1 MSRTRSIRCTGNTNV
16 IKILNKFDDANR
28 GAHNNPCTFKGVII
42 NTLNPG
48 SNGQGGFSIYDNNI
62 GSGFTVPAAVAL
74 AATANTITLS
84 SGTWSDKGLFIG
96 QKIATSGAD
105 ESANDIASMT
115 ITNLTSTVITVDE
128 DLTTDSSDA
137 GLVID
142 SAGGDTDDLIAK
154 ITMNFAADGSGNS
167 ACVVH
172 ELDGIMCRNGI
183 RIESS
188 SWTNLE
194 VFVLVGWFSFG

>member
-1 MSRTRSIRCTGNTNV
+1 MARTRSIRCTGNTNV
-16 IKILNKFDDANR
+16 VKILNKFNDTNR
-28 GAHNNPCTFKGVII
+28 GTHNNPCTFKGVII
-42 NTLNPG
+42 NVLNPG
-48 SNGQGGFSIYDNNI
+48 SNGQGIFSIYDNNI
-62 GSGFTVPAAVAL
+62 SSGFTVPAAVAL

-84 SGTWSDKGLFIG
+84 SGTWDDKGLFIG

-128 DLTTDSSDA
+128 DLTTDSSDT

-142 SAGGDTDDLIAK
+142 SAGGDTDGLVTRFA
-154 ITMNFAADGSGNS
+154 MNFAADGSGN
-167 ACVVH
+167 AAVQVH
-172 ELDGIMCRNGI
+172 ELDGILCHNGL
-183 RIESS
+183 RIEST

-194 VFVLVGWFSFG
+194 VFVLVG

>member
-1 MSRTRSIRCTGNTNV
+1 MSIRCTGNTNI
-16 IKILNKFDDANR
+16 IKILNKFNDANR
-28 GAHNNPCTFKGVII
+28 GTHNNPCTFKGVII
-42 NTLNPG
+42 NTINPG
-48 SNGQGGFSIYDNNI
+48 SNGQGAFSIYDNNI

-84 SGTWSDKGLFIG
+84 SGTWDDKGLFIG

-154 ITMNFAADGSGNS
+154 ITMNFAADGSGND
-167 ACVVH
+167 ACVIH
-172 ELDGIMCRNGI
+172 EVDGIMCRNGL

-194 VFVLVGWFSFG
+194 VFVLVG

>member
-1 MSRTRSIRCTGNTNV
+1 MARYRSIRVTENTNV
-16 IKILNKFDDANR
+16 VKILNQFNDSNR
-28 GAHNNPCTFKGVII
+28 GSHSNPCVLKGIMII
-42 NTLNPG
+42 GTNPG
-48 SNGQGGFSIYDNNI
+48 TNISGIISVYENNI

-84 SGTWSDKGLFIG
+84 SGTWDDKGLHIG

-105 ESANDIASMT
+105 ESDNDIATMT

-128 DLTTDSSDA
+128 DLTTDASDA

-142 SAGGDTDDLIAK
+142 SSTPLGGDDYGRVMK
-154 ITMNFAADGSGNS
+154 FYYNFASDGSGEPLQQFYNG
-167 ACVVH
+167 
-172 ELDGIMCRNGI
+172 LDIMCSDGL
-183 RIESS
+183 RIESN

-194 VFVLVGWFSFG
+194 VYAIVG

>member
-48 SNGQGGFSIYDNNI
+48 SNGQGAFSIYDNNI
-62 GSGFTVPAAVAL
+62 GTGFTVPAAVAL

-105 ESANDIASMT
+105 ESDNDIASMT

-194 VFVLVGWFSFG
+194 VFVLVG

>member
-1 MSRTRSIRCTGNTNV
+1 MV
-16 IKILNKFDDANR
+16 KILNKFNDANR
-28 GAHNNPCTFKGVII
+28 GTHQNPCTFRGIII
-42 NTLNPG
+42 NVLNAG
-48 SNGQGGFSIYDNNI
+48 SNGQGAFKIYDNNI

-84 SGTWSDKGLFIG
+84 SGTWEDKGLFIG

-105 ESANDIASMT
+105 ESGNDIASMT

-142 SAGGDTDDLIAK
+142 SAGGDNDGLIAQFT
-154 ITMNFAADGSGNS
+154 INFGAGGNTGLTL
-167 ACVVH
+167 VH
-172 ELDGIMCRNGI
+172 EVDGIMCRNGL
-183 RIESS
+183 RIESA

-194 VFVLVGWFSFG
+194 VFVLVG

>member
-1 MSRTRSIRCTGNTNV
+1 MARYRSIRITANTNV
-16 IKILNKFDDANR
+16 VKILNQFGDANR
-28 GAHNNPCTFKGVII
+28 GSHKNPSVLKGIMII
-42 NTLNPG
+42 GTNPG
-48 SNGQGGFSIYDNNI
+48 TDISGIISVYDNNI

-84 SGTWSDKGLFIG
+84 SGTWEDKGLYIG

-105 ESANDIASMT
+105 ESGNDIASMT

-142 SAGGDTDDLIAK
+142 SAAGDTEGIVMK
-154 ITMNFAADGSGNS
+154 FYYNFAADGSAEDLQQFYNG
-167 ACVVH
+167 
-172 ELDGIMCRNGI
+172 LDIMCSEGL
-183 RIESS
+183 RIESN
-188 SWTNLE
+188 SWSNLE
-194 VFVLVGWFSFG
+194 VYAIVG

>member
-1 MSRTRSIRCTGNTNV
+1 MSRTMSIRCTGNTNV
-16 IKILNKFDDANR
+16 IKILNKFNDANR
-28 GAHNNPCTFKGVII
+28 GTHNNPCTFKGVII
-42 NTLNPG
+42 NVLNPG
-48 SNGQGGFSIYDNNI
+48 SNGQGIFSIYDNNI

-84 SGTWSDKGLFIG
+84 SGTWDDKGLFIG

-137 GLVID
+137 GLIID
-142 SAGGDTDDLIAK
+142 SASGDTEDLFTRVA
-154 ITMNFAADGSGNS
+154 MNFASDGSGND
-167 ACVVH
+167 ACIIH
-172 ELDGIMCRNGI
+172 ELDGIMCRNGL
-183 RIESS
+183 RIESN

-194 VFVLVGWFSFG
+194 VFVLVG

>member
-1 MSRTRSIRCTGNTNV
+1 MSRTRSIRCTANTNI
-16 IKILNKFDDANR
+16 IKILNKFNDANR

-42 NTLNPG
+42 NVLNPG
-48 SNGQGGFSIYDNNI
+48 TNGQGIFSIYDNNI
-62 GSGFTVPAAVAL
+62 GTGFTVPAAVAL

-84 SGTWSDKGLFIG
+84 SGTWDDKGLYIG

-105 ESANDIASMT
+105 ESANNIASMT

-128 DLTTDSSDA
+128 DLTTDGSDT

-142 SAGGDTDDLIAK
+142 SAGGDNTDVIAN
-154 ITMNFAADGSGNS
+154 IVMNFASDGSGND
-167 ACVVH
+167 ACMIH
-172 ELDGIMCRNGI
+172 ELDGIMCHNGL
-183 RIESS
+183 RIESN

-194 VFVLVGWFSFG
+194 VFVLVG

>member
-16 IKILNKFDDANR
+16 VKILNKFDDANR
-28 GAHNNPCTFKGVII
+28 GTHENPCTFRGIII
-42 NTLNPG
+42 NVLNAG
-48 SNGQGGFSIYDNNI
+48 SNGQGAFKIYDNNI

-84 SGTWSDKGLFIG
+84 SGTWADKGLFIG

-105 ESANDIASMT
+105 ESGNDIASMT

-142 SAGGDTDDLIAK
+142 SAGGDSEGLIAQFT
-154 ITMNFAADGSGNS
+154 INFGAGGNDGLTLVNE
-167 ACVVH
+167 V
-172 ELDGIMCRNGI
+172 DGIMCRNGL

-194 VFVLVGWFSFG
+194 VFVLVG

>member
-1 MSRTRSIRCTGNTNV
+1 MARYRSIRITGNTNIV
-16 IKILNKFDDANR
+16 KILNQFGDANR
-28 GAHNNPCTFKGVII
+28 GSHKNPSVLKGVMILG
-42 NTLNPG
+42 TNPG
-48 SNGQGGFSIYDNNI
+48 TNISAIVSVYDNNI

-84 SGTWSDKGLFIG
+84 SGTWEDKGLYIG

-105 ESANDIASMT
+105 ESDNDIASMT

-142 SAGGDTDDLIAK
+142 SAAGDNEGLVMKFLYNYAS
-154 ITMNFAADGSGNS
+154 DGSAEDLQLFYNG
-167 ACVVH
+167 
-172 ELDGIMCRNGI
+172 LDIMCSEGLRF
-183 RIESS
+183 ESN

-194 VFVLVGWFSFG
+194 VYAIVG